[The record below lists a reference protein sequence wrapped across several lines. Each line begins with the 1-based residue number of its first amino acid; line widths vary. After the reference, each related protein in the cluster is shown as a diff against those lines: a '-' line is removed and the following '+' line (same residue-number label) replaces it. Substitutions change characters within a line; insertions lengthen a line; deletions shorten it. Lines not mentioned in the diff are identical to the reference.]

1 MKSKKS
7 TRRIELIYFKDFLI
21 GYCKPRGL
29 LINSLDEK
37 RLMPKI
43 VTREFEVDANSP
55 LIVEGTR
62 MW

>member
-1 MKSKKS
+1 MKSNKS

-21 GYCKPRGL
+21 GYCKIRGL

-43 VTREFEVDANSP
+43 VTKELEVDANAP
-55 LIVEGTR
+55 LIEEEN
-62 MW
+62 